1 MKFILLSF
9 IAIISL
15 NATAQRT
22 TKGMIVK
29 PPTNTTNNNGTNA
42 PNGGGTQNSG
52 GGEING
58 GGNNGGG
65 NLNNNDAN
73 NQTVIVNA
81 SDEKG
86 PLAYHNITVS
96 QGSSQIGTGQTDGNG
111 TAYISVSNLY
121 GSAVDVEGFYQNGGT
136 KRSWSI
142 KGKLRLDGNNTV
154 NVVLEAIK
162 PKINTDNRFG
172 DSPFGDSPFGDSP
185 FGNNNLGGSGFGDNK
200 ISKDSEG
207 QNPMNAKDFKMEMGK
222 INKEMSMISQGEM
235 IDNLLKNNVLTSEQI
250 GELVKNSK
258 SMVTQEKIAKNGYAR
273 CSDPQNY
280 ENVISKLTSSIAKDS
295 VRKATIGQ

>member
-9 IAIISL
+9 IAVISL
-15 NATAQRT
+15 NLSAQRT

-42 PNGGGTQNSG
+42 PSGGGAQNGGNP

-58 GGNNGGG
+58 GGNQN
-65 NLNNNDAN
+65 NNNDAY

-81 SDEKG
+81 SDDNG

-154 NVVLEAIK
+154 NVKLENIK
-162 PKINTDNRFG
+162 SKINTDNRFG
-172 DSPFGDSPFGDSP
+172 DNPFGDSPFGDSP
-185 FGNNNLGGSGFGDNK
+185 FGGNNLGSFGDNK

-222 INKEMSMISQGEM
+222 IKQEISMMRQDEMV
-235 IDNLLKNNVLTSEQI
+235 DNLLKNNVLTSEQI
-250 GELVKNSK
+250 GELVKSTR
-258 SMVTQEKIAKNGYAR
+258 SMMTQEKIAKNGYAR

-280 ENVISKLTSSIAKDS
+280 ENVISKLTSSMAKDS